1 MKKIMSMLILLLL
14 SFALFAGT
22 WSEAVN
28 RSFTIQGGYGEVVK
42 VVFTKIPTQSSSF
55 AIGMPFDIEGELVQY
70 SVTEDGREISYW
82 SLVSNTNFKLEITAG
97 KLISE
102 ASYTDSTGKYN
113 EKGTTA
119 PAKLDYIMKFTYSLG
134 YIQNNAQQTA
144 SGYFTINTGNGTVTY
159 AKPGEGE
166 TTAVKDVNDIY
177 TVEIMPSSIGT
188 GTIGSVDG
196 SVYFMFTSASTS
208 RIKNDPETV
217 PSGNYTATVKISVNT
232 GS

>member
-1 MKKIMSMLILLLL
+1 MKKIMSMMILLLL
-14 SFALFAGT
+14 ALSLFAAS

-42 VVFTKIPTQSSSF
+42 VTFTKIPTQSSSF

-70 SVTEDGREISYW
+70 SITESGREISYW
-82 SLVSNTNFKLEITAG
+82 SIVSNTNFTLNITAG
-97 KLISE
+97 RLISE
-102 ASYTDSTGKYN
+102 GKYTDSTGKYN
-113 EKGTTA
+113 DEGSTDT
-119 PAKLDYIMKFTYSLG
+119 AKLDYIMKFTYSLG

-144 SGYFTINTGNGTVTY
+144 SGYFTINTGNETVTY

-166 TTAVKDVNDIY
+166 TTATKGDDGIY
-177 TVEIMPSSIGT
+177 TVEIMPSSVGS

-208 RIKNDPETV
+208 RIKNDPDTV
-217 PSGNYTATVKISVNT
+217 PSGNYTATVTITVNT
-232 GS
+232 EV